1 MKKILPKILVFL
13 FFCGQF
19 YFENV
24 AFSQTTTQSHL
35 ETTAQ
40 NNPESS
46 SAIFMIGQCHFF
58 NGKFAEATKQ
68 FEKAIDLDN
77 ESSNYYLFQ
86 ALSYEAQG
94 KVEQALD
101 NYDKAISE
109 ESSAEYL
116 IQRGYLRYKL
126 KKYVGA
132 AQDFREILVTYETM
146 TEVQKLL
153 QECEKNGGTADKET
167 ESNSTTIKIVTEQPK
182 IFIERFLKQFERF
195 GDAGQLYRGMLYA
208 FTNDFDKAITAFDY
222 FIKQGQDIKSM
233 YFYGI
238 ANELKGDDNEAAISY
253 LNAIKSTEEEI
264 IKSSF
269 EKLAGFSKAA
279 KNIIRLKNDKLNY
292 QFIVNNLATKLGSMP
307 KIAATDHEKIIKGE
321 LRGAKNAYTFVLE
334 KQTNNSY
341 QIVVRNKG
349 MEKVMLSELKIE
361 KKGKVVIIKIH
372 WAEQK
377 DGSEISWVI
386 RPQDIFTARYAP
398 SVNANYSQEGQR
410 LQKARNQHLDWKAL
424 AAIRPDKIGLHETLS
439 YATKAFIVGYL
450 MR

>member
-1 MKKILPKILVFL
+1 MKKILSKTLIFL

-19 YFENV
+19 CFENV
-24 AFSQTTTQSHL
+24 AFSQTTILSHL

-77 ESSNYYLFQ
+77 ENSNYYLFQ

-94 KVEQALD
+94 KSEQALD

-132 AQDFREILVTYETM
+132 AKDFREILVNYETM
-146 TEVQKLL
+146 TDIQKLL
-153 QECEKNGGTADKET
+153 QECENNGGTADKET
-167 ESNSTTIKIVTEQPK
+167 EPNSTTTKIVAEQPK
-182 IFIERFLKQFERF
+182 SFIERFLKQFERF

-208 FTNDFDKAITAFDY
+208 FTNDFDKAITVFDY
-222 FIKQGQDIKSM
+222 FIKQGEDIKSM
-233 YFYGI
+233 YVYGI
-238 ANELKGDDNEAAISY
+238 VQELKGNNNEAAISY

-264 IKSSF
+264 VKSSF

-279 KNIIRLKNDKLNY
+279 KNITRLKNNKLDY
-292 QFIVNNLATKLGSMP
+292 QFIVNNLATKIGSMP
-307 KIAATDHEKIIKGE
+307 KIASEDHERIVKGE
-321 LRGAKNAYTFVLE
+321 LRGAKSVYTFVLE
-334 KQTNNSY
+334 KQSTNHY
-341 QIVVRNKG
+341 QLIVRNKG
-349 MEKVMLSELKIE
+349 MEKVMLSEVKIE
-361 KKGKVVIIKIH
+361 KKGKVVIIKIN

-410 LQKARNQHLDWKAL
+410 LQKAKNHHLDWKAL
-424 AAIRPDKIGLHETLS
+424 AAIRPDKIGLYETLS
-439 YATKAFIVGYL
+439 YATKAFIVGYI
-450 MR
+450 MK